1 MISTG
6 VKMNTDASS
15 SDRIIKIREVIAMTG
30 LSRSSIYLQI
40 KKGTFPVQVKLS
52 TRSSGWLW
60 SEINGWLVS
69 RPRAS

>member
-1 MISTG
+1 MDT
-6 VKMNTDASS
+6 NANA
-15 SDRIIKIREVIAMTG
+15 SDRIIRIREVTAMTG

-60 SEINGWLVS
+60 SEINRWLVS
-69 RPRAS
+69 RPRGS

>member
-1 MISTG
+1 MDT
-6 VKMNTDASS
+6 NASAG
-15 SDRIIKIREVIAMTG
+15 DKIIKIREVTAMTG

-60 SEINGWLVS
+60 SEINRWLVS
-69 RPRAS
+69 RPRGS